1 MEKITE
7 YLIQS
12 TVKYFRSE
20 GLGRDRDVADVWHR

>member
-7 YLIQS
+7 YLDS
-12 TVKYFRSE
+12 KHGKYFRSE